1 MRQLTLRLLTVI
13 IILCVAGGAWAQ
25 LHRSEAFH
33 DQYTL
38 KQTVVLSRHNI
49 RSPISTKESL
59 LGRVTP
65 HEWFAWSSAPSEL
78 SLRGGVLETTM
89 GQFFRRWL
97 VGEGLMTE
105 NEQPA
110 EGAMRFYANSMQRTI
125 ATAQYFSSGILPV
138 ANVTIEHHYDVGTM
152 DPVFT
157 PQITVVSDDYRERA
171 LRQIADRFGGGSMAA
186 IGQNVAENIAL
197 VERVIDMDQSFF
209 CQQGVMCHFATD
221 DVEIA
226 LELGKEPSMSGG
238 LKTVT
243 GVADALV
250 LQYYEEQDD
259 LKAAFGHTL
268 TFDDW
273 RRISAVKDW
282 YGDVLFTAPL
292 VAVNVAH
299 PLLQE
304 ILAELKTDGRLF
316 TFLCGHDSNIGSV
329 LAAIGLTSYELP
341 EAVESK
347 TPIGSKL
354 VIEKWLGKDGREYAA
369 LNLCYQSVDQ
379 LRHLQLLSPENPPVV
394 YPVVLDGLTA
404 NSDGLY
410 LLSDL
415 EARLTE
421 RIAQYDQL
429 TSGVAASMGENPDA
443 GARYFRLDGTPATK
457 ASRGVVIRQG
467 RKNKKTVN

>member
-1 MRQLTLRLLTVI
+1 MRQLTLRLITVI
-13 IILCVAGGAWAQ
+13 IILFVAGGAWAQ
-25 LHRSEAFH
+25 LQRSEAFR

-38 KQTVVLSRHNI
+38 KQAVVLSRHNI

-65 HEWFAWSSAPSEL
+65 HEWSAWSSAPSEL

-89 GQFFRRWL
+89 GQFFRQWL
-97 VGEGLMTE
+97 VGEGLMAE
-105 NEQPA
+105 NEQPT

-125 ATAQYFSSGILPV
+125 ATAQYFSSGMLPV

-209 CQQGVMCHFATD
+209 CQNGVMCHFATD

-226 LELGKEPSMSGG
+226 LELGKEPAMSGG

-273 RRISAVKDW
+273 RRVSAVKDW

-369 LNLCYQSVDQ
+369 LNLCYLSVDQ
-379 LRHLQLLSPENPPVV
+379 LRYLQLLSPDNPPVV